1 MIPEN
6 SSARASRHDRVFS
19 FVKITTTTKISLDH
33 QHVHFLVI
41 FIFCYT
47 YQLGEFLCILSLPT
61 LASKAFLYFGDSKV
75 THACASEK
83 HVPSCIIHSGT
94 TAKFK
99 NGRRALSPS
108 LPFLT
113 IAYFSEASY
122 LDMKIILKI
131 NKLASE
137 HRREQAHQ
145 FKFVATEACKLLC
158 YWL

>member
-19 FVKITTTTKISLDH
+19 FVKITKKNISLDH

-41 FIFCYT
+41 FIFYYT
-47 YQLGEFLCILSLPT
+47 YQLGEFLCILNLPT

-99 NGRRALSPS
+99 NG
-108 LPFLT
+108 
-113 IAYFSEASY
+113 
-122 LDMKIILKI
+122 
-131 NKLASE
+131 
-137 HRREQAHQ
+137 
-145 FKFVATEACKLLC
+145 EACPQPFFAFSDYSLL
-158 YWL
+158 L